1 MSDLF
6 SVNQSEELEQAVRD
20 ALDQVEKKFGVT
32 FNFKKKR
39 RVKSKTFTLN
49 IEAVKSTNECNVDY
63 LSKDYVD
70 HCENFNL
77 KRSWLWKEFILDDK
91 FYKIIGLIKNN
102 KENPLVVLTEDNE
115 RNKMPHTYAIEYFLA
130 NPVKPNLTVICSNN

>member
-1 MSDLF
+1 MSNLF

-49 IEAVKSTNECNVDY
+49 IEAVKSINECNVDY

-115 RNKMPHTYAIEYFLA
+115 RNKMPHIYAIEYFLA
-130 NPVKPNLTVICSNN
+130 NPVKPHLTVICNNN